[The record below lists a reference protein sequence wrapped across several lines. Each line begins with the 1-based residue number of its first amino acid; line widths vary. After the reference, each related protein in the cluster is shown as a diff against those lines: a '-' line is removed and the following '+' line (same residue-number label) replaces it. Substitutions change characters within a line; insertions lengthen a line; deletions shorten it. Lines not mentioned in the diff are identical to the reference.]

1 VILATAQL
9 ASVVLAGLVTSH
21 LQERPV
27 KVTVLVVL
35 ATAEGQA
42 IEPKLRSLAVE
53 VRKREPN
60 LSSFKHQKTIARSI
74 VNQDTVDLEVLAKQ
88 ILRVK
93 VEQPRYPD
101 GRVKLTIRP
110 PGLGEITYECVCGK
124 YFPVVTPHVTANG
137 ERLILAIMATP
148 CLGK

>member
-9 ASVVLAGLVTSH
+9 AGIVLAGLVTNQ

-35 ATAEGQA
+35 ATADSQP

-60 LSSFKHQKTIARSI
+60 LNSFKHEKTIARSI
-74 VNQDTVDLEVLAKQ
+74 ANQTSLDIEVLAKQ

-93 VEQPRYPD
+93 VEQPRNPD

-110 PGLGEITYECVCGK
+110 PGVGEITYECVCGK
-124 YFPVVTPHVTANG
+124 YFPVVTPQVTANG